1 MTAVLAETAAI
12 LFLWILALIYYT
24 AYGHLQG
31 QGEPH
36 TPTNYFLKRSR

>member
-1 MTAVLAETAAI
+1 MTAALAEITAI
-12 LFLWILALIYYT
+12 QLLWILALIYYT

-31 QGEPH
+31 RGEPH